1 MPTTSP
7 VYDQLRRGTLRNRAL
22 AWFADHS
29 YRRAA
34 ARGALLALEI
44 NVVIFLVG
52 ELDRVA
58 PGPDLE
64 STLSLSDHLLGGVAS
79 VLLVALLM
87 CLATA
92 CARGLL
98 RLYVRARTNAI

>member
-1 MPTTSP
+1 MPATSP
-7 VYDQLRRGTLRNRAL
+7 MYDQLRHGTLRNRAL

-34 ARGALLALEI
+34 AGGALFALEI

-52 ELDRVA
+52 ELDRLL

-64 STLSLSDHLLGGVAS
+64 PALSLSNR
-79 VLLVALLM
+79 LLVGVFSVILLALLR

-92 CARGLL
+92 SARGLL
-98 RLYVRARTNAI
+98 RLYLRARTT